1 MIHPPAKQAQDGA
14 GKAGLLLIPLILAAG
29 ASIVPPW
36 PPQAAGQAQAPPVTK
51 RIYLAPLGPFPAASL
66 ERLLVYHREKHGLNF
81 ESLPQVE
88 VERKSFDAFRRQLI
102 AEELVALMKR
112 HNPQQA
118 NDPAA
123 ILLGVTR
130 GDMYIR
136 STDWRFAFA
145 YREGERF
152 AVVSSARMDPSNFP
166 RLPANPG
173 LLELRLRKM
182 ISKQIGILVFGLP
195 QSRDKRSVMYGPIL
209 SLADLD
215 AIGEDF

>member
-1 MIHPPAKQAQDGA
+1 LIHPRAKQPQDGA

-29 ASIVPPW
+29 ASVVPPW
-36 PPQAAGQAQAPPVTK
+36 PRQAAAQAQAPPPTK
-51 RIYLAPLGPFPAASL
+51 RIYVVPLGAFPAASL
-66 ERLLVYHREKHGLNF
+66 ERLLVYYREKHGLNL
-81 ESLPQVE
+81 ESPPQVE
-88 VERKSFDAFRRQLI
+88 VGRESFDALRRQLI

-136 STDWRFAFA
+136 SYDWRFA

-209 SLADLD
+209 SLGDLD